1 MSEDEFTKDPQDDP
15 IREDKI
21 FNNSYYNGDKL
32 KDSEEYEFSK
42 KGDVFT
48 FKDVKGNDCRIDSWF
63 DGTKYNAT
71 ITGTENT
78 ITYKH
83 HKVIDSAYFSYM
95 MRKVKGT
102 KNYTR

>member
-1 MSEDEFTKDPQDDP
+1 MD
-15 IREDKI
+15 
-21 FNNSYYNGDKL
+21 NNLLSQLEYIGNVLVGG
-32 KDSEEYEFSK
+32 EYEFSK

-48 FKDVKGNDCRIDSWF
+48 FKDIKGNDCRIDSWF